1 MSPVCAV
8 SSADLIINDLAVL
21 WSKLEDLGNLAVLML
36 LGDLAETHFYLADM
50 KFSLLVKEWRNKF
63 AMER

>member
-21 WSKLEDLGNLAVLML
+21 WSKLVDLGNLAVLML

-50 KFSLLVKEWRNKF
+50 KFSLLVK
-63 AMER
+63 